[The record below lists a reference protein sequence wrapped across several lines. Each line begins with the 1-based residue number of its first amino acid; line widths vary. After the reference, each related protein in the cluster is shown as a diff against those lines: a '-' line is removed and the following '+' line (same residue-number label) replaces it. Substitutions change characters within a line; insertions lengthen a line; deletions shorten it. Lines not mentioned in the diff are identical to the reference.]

1 MKRVDTGPRMCAPVT
16 YTQPLLLL
24 DDLFADSET
33 KSKKLAKK
41 RRDKITIYN
50 ALTNITV
57 YAYHQQIDNCFK
69 E

>member
-41 RRDKITIYN
+41 RRDKRQTMLRKKLRVKKRN
-50 ALTNITV
+50 D
-57 YAYHQQIDNCFK
+57 QK
-69 E
+69 

>member
-41 RRDKITIYN
+41 RRDKRQTMLRKKLRVKKETIKN
-50 ALTNITV
+50 
-57 YAYHQQIDNCFK
+57 K
-69 E
+69 EMGK

>member
-41 RRDKITIYN
+41 RRDKRQTMLRKKLRVKKETIN
-50 ALTNITV
+50 N
-57 YAYHQQIDNCFK
+57 K
-69 E
+69 EMGK

>member
-41 RRDKITIYN
+41 RRDKRQTMLRKKFEGKKKETIKN
-50 ALTNITV
+50 
-57 YAYHQQIDNCFK
+57 K
-69 E
+69 EMGK

>member
-1 MKRVDTGPRMCAPVT
+1 MKRIATGPRMCAPVT

-41 RRDKITIYN
+41 RRDKRQTMLRKKLRVKKRN
-50 ALTNITV
+50 D
-57 YAYHQQIDNCFK
+57 QK
-69 E
+69 

>member
-1 MKRVDTGPRMCAPVT
+1 MCAPVT

-41 RRDKITIYN
+41 RRDKRQTMLRKKFEGKKRN
-50 ALTNITV
+50 D
-57 YAYHQQIDNCFK
+57 QK
-69 E
+69 

>member
-41 RRDKITIYN
+41 RRDKRQTMLRKTFGGKKKETIN
-50 ALTNITV
+50 N
-57 YAYHQQIDNCFK
+57 K
-69 E
+69 EMGK

>member
-41 RRDKITIYN
+41 RRDKRQTMLRKKFEGKKRN
-50 ALTNITV
+50 D
-57 YAYHQQIDNCFK
+57 QK
-69 E
+69 